1 MKRWHH
7 HRCQPPQACYR
18 HFSMRILFM
27 LALVIAAL
35 WLTDAYVF
43 DGRYGGDFELQ
54 ANNAGRHF
62 YRQVQIWVDQNFPTH

>member
-1 MKRWHH
+1 
-7 HRCQPPQACYR
+7 
-18 HFSMRILFM
+18 MRTLFT
-27 LALVIAAL
+27 LAVVIVAL
-35 WLTDAYVF
+35 WLIDAYVF